1 MKKTVTIIAAIF
13 IIVASIT
20 YINRYSILDYITSAI
35 SIQMDREQSKQ
46 IGKDTVFVW
55 QNGVFQ
61 IGHYSSGNHLEFH
74 DNGVIKTILK
84 NVNSYRRKDN
94 KFYVIAQEGYATIDK
109 ENTAKIFVVVP
120 ESEYINGYSINKN
133 GEKEPYS
140 RRIDSTNIQYIMSF
154 DEFSEIEQKALNKL
168 IN

>member
-1 MKKTVTIIAAIF
+1 MKKTITIIAAIC
-13 IIVASIT
+13 IIAASII
-20 YINRYSILDYITSAI
+20 YINRHSILGHITNAI
-35 SIQMDREQSKQ
+35 SIQMDREQNKQ
-46 IGKDTVFVW
+46 VGKDSVFVW

-74 DNGVIKTILK
+74 ENGVIKTILK
-84 NVNSYRRKDN
+84 NVNSYKTKDN
-94 KFYVIAQEGYATIDK
+94 KFYVIAQEGYAIIDK
-109 ENTAKIFVVVP
+109 ENTAKIFVIIP
-120 ESEYINGYSINKN
+120 ESEYINGYSISEN

-154 DEFSEIEQKALNKL
+154 DEFSEMEQKVLNKL